1 MTPVETKVA
10 GKTSRDDV
18 LRVKLEID
26 ADRDMTWVVVNDPIP
41 AGATHV
47 GTGLGRDSAMLAA
60 GEKPDEGVSPIFIE
74 RAFDAF
80 RAYFDFVPKGRFT
93 VEYTVRPSQA
103 GTLRPPADARRSA
116 LRAGRIRR
124 DPERPDGDR
133 AVRRVWNC
141 PVRRGPCG
149 ITP

>member
-1 MTPVETKVA
+1 
-10 GKTSRDDV
+10 V

-60 GEKPDEGVSPIFIE
+60 GEKQDEGVSPIFIE

-103 GTLRPPADARRSA
+103 GSFALPPTRVEA
-116 LRAGRIRR
+116 LYA
-124 DPERPDGDR
+124 PDVYGEIPN
-133 AVRRVWNC
+133 A
-141 PVRRGPCG
+141 PMEIAP
-149 ITP
+149 